1 MKLTTKQMISII
13 GEQLARI
20 IELNGYLDAAESAFN
35 RLSEASDVKR
45 KKR

>member
-1 MKLTTKQMISII
+1 MKITTKQMANII

-20 IELNGYLDAAESAFN
+20 IELNEYIEKADNAFN
-35 RLSEASDVKR
+35 ILSENSDVKR